1 MTIVVENL
9 GFNYGARAALSNL
22 SFELQ
27 PGSFNALL
35 GPNGAGKSTLFGLLT
50 RLLAPQQ
57 GDIRLFGL
65 PIRQHA
71 GAVMRRLGVV
81 FQQGTLDL
89 DLSVAQNLA
98 YHGALQGLPR
108 QQVQTRMRAELER
121 LELGDRLHERV
132 RNLNGGHRRRVE
144 IARAL
149 LHRPA
154 VLLLDE
160 ATVGLDTQTRAALND
175 YVRRLCQEDGLTV
188 LWATHLI
195 EEIDAEDR
203 VLLLHQGKLRADNS
217 AAGLCRSTRTISL
230 TQAFAQLTDP
240 QQQQARP

>member
-1 MTIVVENL
+1 MAIVVEGL
-9 GFNYGARAALSNL
+9 GFNYGRRTALTDL
-22 SFELQ
+22 SFQLH

-50 RLLAPQQ
+50 RLLALQQ

-65 PIRQHA
+65 PVRQHA

-98 YHGALQGLPR
+98 YHGALQGLAR
-108 QQVQTRMRAELER
+108 HEVNARMCVELER
-121 LELGDRLHERV
+121 LGLGDRLHERV

-149 LHRPA
+149 LHRPS

-160 ATVGLDTQTRAALND
+160 ATVGLDTQTRAALNT
-175 YVRRLCQEDGLTV
+175 YVRRLCQDDGLTV

-195 EEIDAEDR
+195 EEINPQDR
-203 VLLLHQGKLRADNS
+203 VLLLHKGRLHADDS
-217 AAGLCRSTRTISL
+217 AAALCQSTGAASL
-230 TQAFAQLTDP
+230 TQAFADLTESTLEP
-240 QQQQARP
+240 QS

>member
-1 MTIVVENL
+1 MAIAVQGL
-9 GFNYGARAALSNL
+9 GFNYGARTALAGL
-22 SFELQ
+22 SFELE

-50 RLLAPQQ
+50 RLLALQQ
-57 GDIRLFGL
+57 GDIQLFGL
-65 PIRQHA
+65 PLRQHA

-81 FQQGTLDL
+81 FQQGSLDL

-98 YHGALQGLPR
+98 YHGALQGLGKR
-108 QQVQTRMRAELER
+108 EVRRRMGEELER
-121 LELGDRLHERV
+121 LGLGERLHDRV

-149 LHRPA
+149 LHRPS

-160 ATVGLDTQTRAALND
+160 ATVGLDTQTRTALNH
-175 YVRRLCQEDGLTV
+175 YVRRLCIEDGLTV

-195 EEIDAEDR
+195 EEIDAKDR
-203 VLLLHQGKLRADNS
+203 VLLLHQGRLQADNS
-217 AAGLCRSTRTISL
+217 AAGLCKDTDTPSL
-230 TQAFAQLTDP
+230 SQAFAKLTQLP
-240 QQQQARP
+240 LEQHP

>member
-1 MTIVVENL
+1 MAIVVEGL
-9 GFNYGARAALSNL
+9 GFNYGRRTALADL
-22 SFELQ
+22 SFQLQ

-50 RLLAPQQ
+50 RLLALQQ

-65 PIRQHA
+65 PVRQHA

-98 YHGALQGLPR
+98 YHGALQGLAR
-108 QQVQTRMRAELER
+108 HEVNARMRAELER
-121 LELGDRLHERV
+121 LGLGERLHERV

-149 LHRPA
+149 LHRPS

-160 ATVGLDTQTRAALND
+160 ATVGLDTQTRAALNT
-175 YVRRLCQEDGLTV
+175 YVRRLCQDDGLTV

-195 EEIDAEDR
+195 EEINPQDR
-203 VLLLHQGKLRADNS
+203 VLLLHKGRLHADDS
-217 AAGLCRSTRTISL
+217 AVALCQSTGAASL
-230 TQAFAQLTDP
+230 TQAFADLTESTLEP
-240 QQQQARP
+240 QS

>member
-1 MTIVVENL
+1 MTIAVQGL
-9 GFNYGARAALSNL
+9 GFNYGARVALADL

-50 RLLAPQQ
+50 RLLALQQ
-57 GDIRLFGL
+57 GDIQLFGL
-65 PIRQHA
+65 PLRRHA

-81 FQQGTLDL
+81 FQQGSLDM

-98 YHGALQGLPR
+98 YHGALQGLGQR
-108 QQVQTRMRAELER
+108 EIRHRMHAELER

-160 ATVGLDTQTRAALND
+160 ATVGLDTQTRAALNH
-175 YVRRLCQEDGLTV
+175 YVRRLCNEDGLTV

-195 EEIDAEDR
+195 EEIDATDR
-203 VLLLHQGKLRADNS
+203 VLLLHQGRLRADNS
-217 AAGLCRSTRTISL
+217 AAGLCEATGTTSL
-230 TQAFAQLTDP
+230 GQAFALLTRSSP
-240 QQQQARP
+240 ELAP